1 MVLLGIIRMFIISV
15 NDIKKYLN
23 YVKYYLNYFI

>member
-1 MVLLGIIRMFIISV
+1 MVFLGIIRMFIISV
-15 NDIKKYLN
+15 NDIKIYLN